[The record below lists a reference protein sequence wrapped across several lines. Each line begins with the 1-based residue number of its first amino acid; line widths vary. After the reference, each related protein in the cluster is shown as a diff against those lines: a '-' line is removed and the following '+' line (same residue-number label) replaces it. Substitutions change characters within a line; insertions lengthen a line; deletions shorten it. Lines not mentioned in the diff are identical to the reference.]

1 MSSGLAIKAI
11 TRRGVDR
18 ALDELEEA
26 ASARPSRRPR
36 QTSVVITLNYD
47 TFMERALRHAV
58 PLDEVP
64 AEDAA
69 EPVLLIIDNVD
80 QLPVEAVAAL
90 LSAASNRQRF
100 SDLVEVLTPPH
111 VPPPATVEQA
121 RRNAEARV
129 EFLGEF
135 PTLSSGEVADLAGSR
150 SRNRAA
156 LAHGWRKQDRVFSV
170 SVGREQRYPVFQ
182 FDMDVGTPKAN
193 VSKVISLLRSAG
205 LEGWQIALWFTGP
218 LARLGDRRPVD
229 VVDTEPDQVVEAAGA
244 VQDIPF

>member
-1 MSSGLAIKAI
+1 MMSEGLAIKAI
-11 TRRGVDR
+11 TQRGVDR
-18 ALDELEEA
+18 ALGES
-26 ASARPSRRPR
+26 SAD
-36 QTSVVITLNYD
+36 TLNYD
-47 TFMERALRHAV
+47 AFIELARKQAV
-58 PLDEVP
+58 PLDEIS

-80 QLPVEAVAAL
+80 RLPGEVIAAL
-90 LSAASNRQRF
+90 LSAAGFRQQF

-129 EFLGEF
+129 EFLAEF
-135 PTLSSGEVADLAGSR
+135 QTLSSSEVADLAGSR

-170 SVGREQRYPVFQ
+170 LVGREQRYPLFQ
-182 FDMDVGTPKAN
+182 LDAHAGEPKPIFTR
-193 VSKVISLLRSAG
+193 VISLLRSAG

-229 VVDTEPDQVVEAAGA
+229 IIDSEPDQVIEAAGA
-244 VQDIPF
+244 VQEIPF